1 MLPGKYSRAAAGDDP
16 ASTDRAR
23 ALLFLGLGTLT
34 FGSSS
39 VLIRL
44 CAFPSGIVASLRMLI
59 AGLALLPFV
68 AGRLRPLARAV
79 GGRQLAALLVPGIL
93 LGLHFHLW
101 VAGVRLTTV
110 AAATFI
116 FATNPVLFAAVEV
129 ALYRR
134 RLALPDW
141 LALALVV
148 AGGGWLLASGGG
160 SAGLGGTLLCFAATA
175 VFVAYLVASEKLSRG
190 IPHPSYVCLIYLAGG
205 LLTLPLALLQAGT
218 TAVPWT
224 NGEAWL
230 ALAALALLPTLVGHA
245 SNTYAVRFFPP
256 IVVSFTSLLEPL
268 LSSLAA
274 LVVLGERPPAA
285 ELPSYLLFAGATALF
300 LTTRWARGRIGK
312 RGEKAASCSGR
323 GDKEGAGGD
332 QIV

>member
-1 MLPGKYSRAAAGDDP
+1 MSEHRR
-16 ASTDRAR
+16 DRAR

-44 CAFPSGIVASLRMLI
+44 CAFPSGIVASFRIVI
-59 AGLALLPFV
+59 AGLVLLPFV
-68 AGRLRPLARAV
+68 IRGIGPLARAI
-79 GGRQLAALLVPGIL
+79 GGRRLAALLVPGIL
-93 LGLHFHLW
+93 LGVHFHLW

-116 FATNPVLFAAVEV
+116 FATNPVLFAVAEV
-129 ALYRR
+129 AVYRR
-134 RLALPDW
+134 RLAWTDW
-141 LALALVV
+141 LALALVA

-160 SAGLGGTLLCFAATA
+160 GSRLVGVLLSFAATA
-175 VFVAYLVASEKLSRG
+175 GFVAYLVASEKVSRG
-190 IPHPSYVCLIYLAGG
+190 IPHPTYLCLIYLAGG
-205 LLTLPLALLQAGT
+205 LLTLPLALLRAGA
-218 TAVPWT
+218 TAVPWAD
-224 NGEAWL
+224 GGAWL

-274 LVVLGERPPAA
+274 LAVLGERPLAA
-285 ELPSYLLFAGATALF
+285 ELPSYLLFAAATVLF
-300 LTTRWARGRIGK
+300 LAARWARER
-312 RGEKAASCSGR
+312 RTPRA
-323 GDKEGAGGD
+323 
-332 QIV
+332 